1 MSFVVVIP
9 DMDMDHS
16 DHLATSVHACEPW
29 RRHVANV
36 PAKQH
41 AYLMGLQVITPD
53 EPLITPD
60 DPLITPDDPLPQR
73 CLGVDFECYAS
84 PLNRYKHFGCGM
96 YCSAWFD
103 SDRYFGAVGPFQ
115 SFRPRSGSFEA
126 NPPFDK
132 ASVCACFLHIAAL
145 FRQVR

>member
-1 MSFVVVIP
+1 MTLCLSGASASI
-9 DMDMDHS
+9 S
-16 DHLATSVHACEPW
+16 NA
-29 RRHVANV
+29 
-36 PAKQH
+36 
-41 AYLMGLQVITPD
+41 
-53 EPLITPD
+53 TPD

-126 NPPFDK
+126 NPPFDR

>member
-41 AYLMGLQVITPD
+41 AYLMGLQVIN
-53 EPLITPD
+53 PD
-60 DPLITPDDPLPQR
+60 DPLITPDDPLTNPDDPLITPAYWAYSTAEPAPVPVTSTGGLKR
-73 CLGVDFECYAS
+73 VRSSTFTKTRRAPRAGPS
-84 PLNRYKHFGCGM
+84 P
-96 YCSAWFD
+96 SPW
-103 SDRYFGAVGPFQ
+103 
-115 SFRPRSGSFEA
+115 
-126 NPPFDK
+126 
-132 ASVCACFLHIAAL
+132 
-145 FRQVR
+145 

>member
-1 MSFVVVIP
+1 MTLCLSGASASI
-9 DMDMDHS
+9 S
-16 DHLATSVHACEPW
+16 NATP
-29 RRHVANV
+29 N
-36 PAKQH
+36 
-41 AYLMGLQVITPD
+41 G
-53 EPLITPD
+53 PLITPD

-115 SFRPRSGSFEA
+115 SFRPRSGSFES